1 MVLFMKNDLIW
12 IIENLVKEP
21 SYTYLANEVE
31 KQGYRLH
38 KINGDFAKADLDFI
52 GKYNPVICSGS
63 IEICK
68 LIKKQLYF
76 NFPVAYSTFDNYL
89 CSRYYPHFERYLF
102 NDNYVMAPLA
112 SVDKRKWW
120 FYGQFGR
127 EASMFI
133 RPDSGDKTFKA
144 DVLDIQDWDS
154 FYEEFEHLKN
164 DLVLVSTPKNIVGEW
179 RFVVTRHQEILA
191 QSSYRFQGL
200 TTRVPSAPT
209 KATDLVKEILKVGY
223 YPDSV
228 FCVDVCQDSDGNFW
242 LMELTSF
249 SSAGLYA
256 CKMENVVKRVSEIA
270 SEDHRVFAAM
280 NSIEGHKS

>member
-1 MVLFMKNDLIW
+1 
-12 IIENLVKEP
+12 
-21 SYTYLANEVE
+21 
-31 KQGYRLH
+31 
-38 KINGDFAKADLDFI
+38 
-52 GKYNPVICSGS
+52 
-63 IEICK
+63 
-68 LIKKQLYF
+68 
-76 NFPVAYSTFDNYL
+76 
-89 CSRYYPHFERYLF
+89 
-102 NDNYVMAPLA
+102 MAPLA